1 MVFLARNNARK
12 NRLLFENERIKKEYE
27 ETLLNSRLEIQE
39 YTFNYVSR
47 EIHDNIGQMLS
58 LARLQLNG
66 IESPDDIEN
75 TDELLGKAIADLR
88 LLSHTLNTNHIKEKG
103 LIPSVEELL
112 NQFERSGKFK
122 THITL
127 PEQSFHLSDDN
138 ELIVFRVIQELL
150 NNISKH
156 AQASEISIVLNKK
169 PGEQDIIIID
179 NGKGF
184 DTQKVTSGGIGLKNI
199 SDRVAIM
206 GGSLTINSEIGKG
219 TSVNIRI
226 PDDTTTP

>member
-1 MVFLARNNARK
+1 MYAKEEVIFTIIIVIFILIFFAIMFMVFLARNNARK

-156 AQASEISIVLNKK
+156 AQASEISI
-169 PGEQDIIIID
+169 
-179 NGKGF
+179 
-184 DTQKVTSGGIGLKNI
+184 
-199 SDRVAIM
+199 
-206 GGSLTINSEIGKG
+206 
-219 TSVNIRI
+219 
-226 PDDTTTP
+226 